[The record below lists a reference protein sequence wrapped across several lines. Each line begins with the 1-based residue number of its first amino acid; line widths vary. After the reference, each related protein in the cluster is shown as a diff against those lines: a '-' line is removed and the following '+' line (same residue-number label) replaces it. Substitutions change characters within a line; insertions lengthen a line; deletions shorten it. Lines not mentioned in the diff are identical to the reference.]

1 MLSYLKFLEN
11 EENKAQLKKIVQP
24 LGTMIY
30 NELYVYIWIICVYNV
45 VLLFLLVANLVYVA
59 QLYNISNTLHH
70 LYNMRSSP
78 T

>member
-1 MLSYLKFLEN
+1 MWGYLAFLEK

-30 NELYVYIWIICVYNV
+30 NEIYVYLWIICVYNV

-59 QLYNISNTLHH
+59 QLYHVYIPSLRGTVPGL
-70 LYNMRSSP
+70 
-78 T
+78 

>member
-1 MLSYLKFLEN
+1 MLGYLAFLEK

-30 NELYVYIWIICVYNV
+30 NELYVYLWIICVYNV

-59 QLYNISNTLHH
+59 QLYHVYIPSLRGGMTVG
-70 LYNMRSSP
+70 M
-78 T
+78 